1 MSPLP
6 RDTFMGEAGA
16 RSELQAADVTKRT
29 LSGNPGA
36 AEPRASKRSP
46 QHRSGHTDVRPA
58 ATATAAATAARTS
71 NLPGER
77 VSHHPG
83 QLRDRFTS
91 SGPGLS
97 SFAAAL
103 RAGEGPSRPAHP
115 GCRPPRLSRLNALR
129 PRPLRSPLC
138 CRGYGLGLEQGLEFR
153 LGPRTAA

>member
-16 RSELQAADVTKRT
+16 RCELQAADVTKRT

-46 QHRSGHTDVRPA
+46 QHRSGHTDVRP
-58 ATATAAATAARTS
+58 AATAARTS

-115 GCRPPRLSRLNALR
+115 GCRPPRLSHPNELR

-138 CRGYGLGLEQGLEFR
+138 RRGYGLGLEQGLESR